1 MRVAAARAREAIRVK
16 EEDEEEDEE
25 ALDRLRGE
33 PILKEELLV
42 GSGLKEC
49 RS

>member
-16 EEDEEEDEE
+16 EEDEEEEDEE

-33 PILKEELLV
+33 PILNEELL
-42 GSGLKEC
+42 G
-49 RS
+49 RSVN

>member
-16 EEDEEEDEE
+16 EEDEE

-33 PILKEELLV
+33 PILKEELLGRRV
-42 GSGLKEC
+42 N
-49 RS
+49 